1 MKSKRFTA
9 WATGIS
15 RSALSISFRL
25 LLFNVLLVF
34 LPVAAVLYLDVYEE
48 QLLVSQEKTMV
59 QQGRILAAALGGESS
74 ISRKE
79 VEGFITNLAGRTET
93 RLRVLDDRG
102 RLIGDSSSP
111 LSEQSYGIDE
121 DMANVGKV
129 SPRSYDSLD
138 TVAQEVLGENTL
150 LYRLATYPIRV
161 YRKLF
166 DPPVPVGDPDD
177 YDARYPF
184 QGVEV
189 QAALEG
195 RYGAATRLSS
205 GGQRSV
211 TLYTAIPVYNGDEVI
226 GAVLSSQSTYRILKD
241 LYNIRLV
248 ILKIFLASLI
258 AAVIISLFLSATISS
273 RIKKLGREA
282 RSISTGKGR
291 ISGSFTT
298 MKLGDEIGLLSRSL
312 VDLTGRLDRHIR
324 FIDSLS
330 RDISHEFKNP
340 LAVIRS
346 AAQMVESAEG
356 KDKERFL
363 TMIEDNT
370 RRMESLLN
378 GVEEISRL
386 DSRLEQEEREA
397 VDVDKLINGLL
408 EGFRLRYPS
417 LQWNFQTS
425 GEKATVTASPE
436 RLSQIF
442 VNIYENAATF
452 CDNDSAIGTA
462 LFADRDKI
470 RLTISN
476 RGPEIP
482 EEDLDRIFDRF
493 YTSRDKGK
501 EKHHG
506 LGLSI
511 VRAIAENYGGS
522 VSASNGEKGPVFTLT
537 FPEAGAF
544 C

>member
-59 QQGRILAAALGGESS
+59 QQGRILSAALGGDVS
-74 ISRKE
+74 ISTEK
-79 VEGFITNLAGRTET
+79 VGSFLSNLAGRTET
-93 RLRVLDDRG
+93 RLRVLDEKG
-102 RLIGDSSSP
+102 RLIGDTSSP
-111 LSEQSYGIDE
+111 LEGDPAE
-121 DMANVGKV
+121 DAEVKADMTKISA
-129 SPRSYDSLD
+129 RSYESLD
-138 TVAQEVLGENTL
+138 HAAQDVLGENTF
-150 LYRLATYPIRV
+150 LYRMATYPIRV

-166 DPPVPVGDPDD
+166 DPPVPVGEPDD
-177 YDARYPF
+177 YDARFPF
-184 QGVEV
+184 QGAEV
-189 QAALEG
+189 RAALEG
-195 RYGAATRLSS
+195 RYGATTRLSS

-211 TLYTAIPVYNGDEVI
+211 TLYTAIPVYNGKEVI

-241 LYNIRLV
+241 LYDIRLV
-248 ILKIFLASLI
+248 ILKIFLASLS
-258 AAVIISLFLSATISS
+258 AAVIISLILSATISS

-330 RDISHEFKNP
+330 RDMSHEFKNP

-346 AAQMVESAEG
+346 AAQMAGSAEG
-356 KDKERFL
+356 GDKERFL
-363 TMIEDNT
+363 KMIEDNT
-370 RRMESLLN
+370 KRMESLLN

-386 DSRLEQEEREA
+386 DSRLEQEERKT
-397 VDVDKLINGLL
+397 VDMEMLIGELL

-417 LQWNFQTS
+417 LEWRFRLSTD
-425 GEKATVTASPE
+425 KASVLAAPE

-442 VNIYENAATF
+442 VNLYENAATF
-452 CDNDSAIGTA
+452 CDKNSEVETS
-462 LFADRDKI
+462 LFSDRDEI
-470 RLTISN
+470 RIEIAN
-476 RGPEIP
+476 RGPVIP
-482 EEDLDRIFDRF
+482 EEDLERIFDRF
-493 YTSRDKGK
+493 FTSRDEGK

-522 VSASNGEKGPVFTLT
+522 VKAANGEEGPVFTLT
-537 FPEAGAF
+537 FPEAGSPG
-544 C
+544 